1 MEGQSETQPKGS
13 EKRTALEAYL
23 RRKIADGHHYFKSRK
38 IAAETDLSSKE
49 IGALLFQLQ
58 GSGSGFSVSKWGYSG
73 GTTWYI
79 ERKSE

>member
-1 MEGQSETQPKGS
+1 MEAESESQPKGS
-13 EKRTALEAYL
+13 VKRTALEAYL

-38 IAAETDLSSKE
+38 IAAETDLSAKE

-58 GSGSGFSVSKWGYSG
+58 GSASEFSITKWGYSG

-79 ERKSE
+79 ERDSE

>member
-1 MEGQSETQPKGS
+1 MDARSETQPKGNV
-13 EKRTALEAYL
+13 KRKALEAYL
-23 RRKIADGHHYFKSRK
+23 RRKIADGHHYFKRRK

-58 GSGSGFSVSKWGYSG
+58 GSASEFSVTKRGYSG

-79 ERKSE
+79 ERNSE